1 LNPASAGRI
10 VVYVRQS
17 LPGKEELA
25 VMRTVAALFSVV
37 FVLSAA
43 AAAQAPSAQAP
54 VQAPPGATVNTYKT
68 LGADGTQMIVT
79 IVQLPGCPVAMTA
92 KQGGLTEMIKTGQ
105 KPPEPQQY
113 EPMPKPSQR
122 IHLILSGFGKGKQVT
137 SATVTARGLSARGR
151 MDRTASG
158 GASDL
163 RRTLDVTFTADE
175 DNTVSA
181 YVDLPAF
188 TSVSSLQLESITYSD
203 GSSWKV
209 PDGRVCRVTPDPVM
223 LIAGR

>member
-1 LNPASAGRI
+1 
-10 VVYVRQS
+10 
-17 LPGKEELA
+17 
-25 VMRTVAALFSVV
+25 MRTVAALFSVV
-37 FVLSAA
+37 FALCAA
-43 AAAQAPSAQAP
+43 AAAQTPATKAP
-54 VQAPPGATVNTYKT
+54 VQVPPGATVNTYKS
-68 LGADGTQMIVT
+68 LDGEATMTV
-79 IVQLPGCPVAMTA
+79 VRLRAQLSACPVSMTA

-122 IHLILSGFGKGKQVT
+122 IHLILSGSGKGKQVT

-203 GSSWKV
+203 GSTWKV